1 MFTLREPLIKYRM
14 LPGKCFILPRTDSP
28 TGEGLSRR
36 LHTWGFARLC
46 VSVCC
51 LAWIH
56 PLDAQAG
63 GNPGTQLEPRL
74 GRNLDGYQSSIVSP
88 DGSGLPAGSGS
99 VAAGKEV
106 FRKHCAACHGPEG
119 KMPGNALVGGRGSL
133 ATPQPLKTIGSYW
146 PYATTLFDYIARSM
160 PYDQPKSLSAD
171 ETYGVV
177 AYLLWLNGI
186 LDSDTNL
193 DSKGLV
199 KVEMPNQKGFID
211 LSAAS
216 E

>member
-1 MFTLREPLIKYRM
+1 
-14 LPGKCFILPRTDSP
+14 
-28 TGEGLSRR
+28 
-36 LHTWGFARLC
+36 
-46 VSVCC
+46 
-51 LAWIH
+51 
-56 PLDAQAG
+56 
-63 GNPGTQLEPRL
+63 
-74 GRNLDGYQSSIVSP
+74 
-88 DGSGLPAGSGS
+88 
-99 VAAGKEV
+99 
-106 FRKHCAACHGPEG
+106 
-119 KMPGNALVGGRGSL
+119 MPGNALVGGRGSL
-133 ATPQPLKTIGSYW
+133 ATSQPLKTIGSYW

-171 ETYGVV
+171 ETYAVV